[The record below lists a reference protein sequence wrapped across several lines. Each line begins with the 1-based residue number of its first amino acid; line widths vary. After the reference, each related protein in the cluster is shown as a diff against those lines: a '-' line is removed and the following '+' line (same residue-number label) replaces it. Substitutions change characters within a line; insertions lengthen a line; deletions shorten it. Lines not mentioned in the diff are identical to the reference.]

1 MQSMMTRLLL
11 LLFLTII
18 FHTNGVAQDQ
28 SGKQKL
34 EIWEDAYHFFVIG
47 DWGRN
52 GFYRQKDVAVAMDSI
67 GVYIEPEC
75 IISTGDNFYPNGIAS
90 IDDPYWL
97 SSYENIYNGYHLF
110 CPWYVVLGNHDYRG
124 NVEAQ
129 IAYSQKSRRWNMPA
143 RYFNIDIPADEN
155 DYPNIQLLIIDT
167 NPLQD
172 DYYGRSKYA
181 ETVEGQ
187 DTTKQINW
195 IKDQLGQSDAAWKL
209 VFGHHPMYTSGK
221 RKEDTSYSRWHL
233 EDIFEENKVDAYFAG
248 HEHDL
253 QHQKPENKY
262 THHFVSGAGS
272 EIRPTG
278 KMDFTRFSQSIQGF
292 MAVSVKTD
300 QMLVQVIDYEGNM
313 IYKTI
318 ITKTK

>member
-1 MQSMMTRLLL
+1 
-11 LLFLTII
+11 
-18 FHTNGVAQDQ
+18 
-28 SGKQKL
+28 
-34 EIWEDAYHFFVIG
+34 
-47 DWGRN
+47 
-52 GFYRQKDVAVAMDSI
+52 MDSI

-143 RYFNIDIPADEN
+143 RYFNIDIPANEN

-172 DYYGRSKYA
+172 DYYERSKYA

-195 IKDQLGQSDAAWKL
+195 IKDQLNQSDAAWKL

-221 RKEDTSYSRWHL
+221 RNEDTSYSRWHL
-233 EDIFEENKVDAYFAG
+233 EDIFEKNKVDAYFAG

-253 QHQKPENKY
+253 QHQKPGNKY

-318 ITKTK
+318 ITKIK